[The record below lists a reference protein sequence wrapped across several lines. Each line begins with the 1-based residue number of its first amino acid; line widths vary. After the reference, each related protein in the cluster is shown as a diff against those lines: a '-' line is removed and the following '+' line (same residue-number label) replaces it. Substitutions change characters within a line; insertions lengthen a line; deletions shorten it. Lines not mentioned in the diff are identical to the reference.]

1 MLCHLKPGFSVSSIS
16 VVKKPC
22 PCSAF
27 TERFTIPSENPH
39 RSASARWFRQWYCRI
54 TFKISDFCLFMYIF
68 HFVFVNIVI
77 IIQDRRHVKLPADP
91 VNQYAQ
97 IKLRFTGSP
106 RTVTFAALIHVQV
119 FHHPPSGTRST
130 QTISGILLNR
140 GITSVFPS
148 PADST
153 RCRFHPLNQNTL
165 QPSRK
170 PAHIRR
176 IYTADPR

>member
-1 MLCHLKPGFSVSSIS
+1 MFEDLL
-16 VVKKPC
+16 
-22 PCSAF
+22 
-27 TERFTIPSENPH
+27 PSENPH

-54 TFKISDFCLFMYIF
+54 TFKISDSCLFMYVCPFI
-68 HFVFVNIVI
+68 FVNIVI

-91 VNQYAQ
+91 VKQYAQ
-97 IKLRFTGSP
+97 IKLRFTGSQ

-119 FHHPPSGTRST
+119 FSPSSFRYKIHADNLRNIVETRNHLR
-130 QTISGILLNR
+130 ISKPRRQNQMPFSILR
-140 GITSVFPS
+140 IK
-148 PADST
+148 
-153 RCRFHPLNQNTL
+153 NTL